1 MINILG
7 QKEYTQLS
15 DSFKEYKRSLA
26 DKAEYIKD
34 EYDYSLRAIADNSD
48 SSPYKVSFALR
59 NPETIEAEKILTILT
74 TLYKMTSDFDDREIK
89 YVLHQTWIRPKNA
102 EPFFVNGGTVAN
114 LYSVDLEDCVL
125 DDFAT
130 EEQMEKC
137 VHLRVVAK

>member
-1 MINILG
+1 
-7 QKEYTQLS
+7 
-15 DSFKEYKRSLA
+15 
-26 DKAEYIKD
+26 
-34 EYDYSLRAIADNSD
+34 
-48 SSPYKVSFALR
+48 
-59 NPETIEAEKILTILT
+59 
-74 TLYKMTSDFDDREIK
+74 MTSDFDDREIK

-102 EPFFVNGGTVAN
+102 ESFFVNGGTVAN